1 MPQSPEVASIW
12 RFIDRSLERLVTS
25 LDGLSEEDLNWRP
38 AAAETN
44 SLQVLAVHTL
54 GNVEESV
61 LEILCG
67 QPVGRDRDAEF
78 AAEAAAGPG
87 GHPVRERWL
96 ALQRRAQAC
105 LADLPAGALD
115 GEYTHPRRGTISGRD
130 VLLIAATH
138 AAEHAGQAELTRDL
152 LRAARG

>member
-1 MPQSPEVASIW
+1 MAQSPEVASIW
-12 RFIDRSLERLVTS
+12 RFIDRALERLVAS

-38 AAAETN
+38 TAAETN
-44 SLQVLAVHTL
+44 SLHVLAVHTL
-54 GNVEESV
+54 GNVEENV

-78 AAEAAAGPG
+78 AAQSTAAG
-87 GHPVRERWL
+87 PVRERWL
-96 ALQRRAQAC
+96 TLQGRAQGC
-105 LADLPAGALD
+105 LADLPSTALD
-115 GEYTHPRRGTISGRD
+115 REYTHPRRGTISGRD

-152 LRAARG
+152 LRAARR